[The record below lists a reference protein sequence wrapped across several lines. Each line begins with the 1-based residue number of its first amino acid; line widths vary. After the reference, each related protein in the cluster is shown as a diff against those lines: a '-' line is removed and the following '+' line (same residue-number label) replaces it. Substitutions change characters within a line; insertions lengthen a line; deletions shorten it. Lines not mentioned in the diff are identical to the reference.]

1 MESTLSAE
9 TLVLDPALEE
19 TSQPYVGRWNRL
31 VSTTNWEKGRIISQW
46 RDALQDAQA
55 PPAQSSDEAWSRL
68 VGGVTGQH
76 AGRLRRVY
84 QRFGQVYMKYGG
96 LYWSHFQAALDW
108 SDAEMWLEGA
118 VQSLWSVSQ
127 MRNKRWETLEGASA
141 ETAPREEDTVS
152 GELDEDFEPAQN
164 REPLSRTLTGTLE
177 EVSGPPTPEGP
188 DFGDEDERRGSS
200 ADGSTATGEF
210 PADSAPV
217 EYVQPFANLAELPD
231 DLAEAFE
238 SYKLAILRHKAEK
251 WERISRDDVLGSLD
265 ALKQLALAPSD
276 DGSPF

>member
-1 MESTLSAE
+1 MESTLSTESLA
-9 TLVLDPALEE
+9 LDPALEE
-19 TSQPYVGRWNRL
+19 ASQPYIGRWNRL

-46 RDALQDAQA
+46 RDALNDAGA
-55 PPAQSSDEAWSRL
+55 PASQSSDEAWSRL

-84 QRFGQVYMKYGG
+84 QRFGQEYMKYGG

-108 SDAEMWLEGA
+108 TDAEMWLEGA

-127 MRNKRWETLEGASA
+127 MRGKRWETLEGTP
-141 ETAPREEDTVS
+141 ETAPRDEDSVS

-164 REPLSRTLTGTLE
+164 REPLPRTLTGTLE

-188 DFGDEDERRGSS
+188 DFGDEDDSRSS
-200 ADGSTATGEF
+200 R
-210 PADSAPV
+210 SASSSGDEPSDDAPPV

-251 WERISRDDVLGSLD
+251 WERISRADVLGSLD